1 MQDFGLNGLRYSF
14 GSPRV
19 RCTQIHS
26 MCFGLGRDF
35 RVWGL
40 GFREKGFGFRVQG
53 AGLYDIVLQVWDA

>member
-1 MQDFGLNGLRYSF
+1 MGPRGSDARRYIVCAS
-14 GSPRV
+14 V
-19 RCTQIHS
+19 W
-26 MCFGLGRDF
+26 GRDF